1 MSTQARRYCGA
12 SISMA
17 GRFAR
22 TERSR
27 PTDSSV
33 NLDTGPRLR
42 LDDGN
47 ALHGVLERDRRAAQL
62 ARNVDRR
69 ALAGREVARQ
79 LEPAS
84 VGDEVIPG
92 LAVRFCFQR
101 RVADVL
107 DGQYID

>member
-1 MSTQARRYCGA
+1 MRTHARRYCGA
-12 SISMA
+12 SISIA

-22 TERSR
+22 TERRR
-27 PTDSSV
+27 PTDSSL

-47 ALHGVLERDRRAAQL
+47 ALDRVHERDRLAAQL

-79 LEPAS
+79 LEPAA
-84 VGDEVIPG
+84 VGDEVISG
-92 LAVRFCFQR
+92 LAVRLCF
-101 RVADVL
+101 
-107 DGQYID
+107 